1 MCLMGQVLEHS
12 RLNCARAPSL
22 DQRGDV
28 DMLIGLFCCQTV
40 SQFSFQQLQKQ
51 LGVSPRVCSRSTEG
65 I

>member
-40 SQFSFQQLQKQ
+40 SQFFIPAAAEAAGCVAQ
-51 LGVSPRVCSRSTEG
+51 GVF
-65 I
+65 